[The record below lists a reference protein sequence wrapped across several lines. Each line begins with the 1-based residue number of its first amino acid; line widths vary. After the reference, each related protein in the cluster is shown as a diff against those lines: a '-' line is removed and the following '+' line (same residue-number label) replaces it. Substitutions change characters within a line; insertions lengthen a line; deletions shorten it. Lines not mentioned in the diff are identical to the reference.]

1 MNGCYHY
8 LLFLSILSSLEKTI
22 SITLPNV
29 TIQHVCEHD
38 VLFLKCPKVNETI
51 QIVRSMYGRT
61 SQRICNDDL
70 TNQVFYKTC
79 ANIEQSKYQIKLR
92 CQKKSS
98 CQILIDN
105 TLFTDPCGSTVP
117 KHFEIHY
124 RCLNYDEICLQLF
137 QNCSKLK
144 DLKCIDKI
152 QDDYTCR
159 CPSTICEFNSNNQL
173 IGFTE
178 TTCPEEHF
186 QGIHWPKTLVNK
198 GQHMLCPYP
207 CTGQIFRFCHQ
218 NSQWL
223 KPNYTNCQCPI
234 KTFSQSS
241 MHHLAHDYVFQCN
254 FWLINRL
261 LPKDNQC
268 SFGMDEYN
276 NNGSSI
282 CLFHAFENM
291 SSTSCSSFSIDFQN
305 LGFEIF
311 IPVHNQS
318 RFHLPTMHTDQFG
331 LNQIIVTKN
340 DNSYRNLPM
349 MLIDTKTL
357 SSSIKSLILVEQ
369 SINSSSIQTA
379 NVTVIFNHQ
388 SSELRY
394 QCRAYRSSTSSFQF
408 DSSDMF
414 FACQLLC
421 SNGTHTICQC
431 PFYNPFMRYVLH
443 EDTSISRDDFD
454 LLMFENDLQDRCS
467 LNDHKNNSAKQSLK
481 KIDGYL
487 EKFSSFNQKRNLA
500 KKLISFL
507 DTLIDN
513 EDEWINETWN
523 MTIRIIQQMD
533 FIGLQLL
540 DIPNSF
546 VSINNH
552 IEFFVNSQQLEN
564 IDRSVVI
571 SMDEKMNVTF
581 FVLSKL
587 NEYLNQYQTN
597 NKLNSPL
604 VNLNGKQ
611 KLQQDIQITFQHLDP
626 LNNSNQISTCA
637 YLKHIDNTFQWS
649 TDGCYLLS
657 SNSTHS
663 ICSCN
668 HLSIFA
674 ILKNF
679 QTSFTKSITNGHT
692 HRLSILANIGN
703 VMSII
708 CLILTIIALAVRCR
722 MDINDDL
729 MLVRSV
735 LHINMS
741 ICLLIAQFI
750 YLFGIE
756 QVQYRFD
763 CRIMVILY
771 HYCLL
776 ATLSWMFVDG
786 IELIIALKH
795 AFKIDRIRIIAYAFY
810 AYGFPLLIVVL
821 SISLSNHGYFASRNC
836 WFSYQNAFIWAFTIP
851 FILLIL
857 ANICF
862 FTISIYIICKHL
874 TSSYNSLQGIRFS
887 LRNITTLSILF
898 GLTWLID
905 LFHLHEQISSIFS
918 YIFTILNSFQGLF
931 IFIFYCLLQ
940 KEIQH
945 FYLHQLS
952 IIYKKTTTTT
962 STTKEDKPTQHYN
975 ASSSGYSSA
984 QSSEI
989 NKQILSTD
997 HQTSFRVNTEYLTSM
1012 PNGLL
1017 STFRYPTS
1025 TITLPMNT
1033 PEQNEQ
1039 LLRRYKI
1046 DSHQDDHQYYEIG

>member
-1 MNGCYHY
+1 
-8 LLFLSILSSLEKTI
+8 KTS

-38 VLFLKCPKVNETI
+38 VLFLKCPKTNETI

-61 SQRICNDDL
+61 SQRICNNDL

-79 ANIEQSKYQIKLR
+79 ANIEQSKHQIKLR
-92 CQKKSS
+92 CQRKSS
-98 CQILIDN
+98 CQVLIDN
-105 TLFTDPCGSTVP
+105 SLFIDPCGPTIP

-124 RCLNYDEICLQLF
+124 RCLNSDEICLQLF
-137 QNCSKLK
+137 QNCSKAK
-144 DLKCIDKI
+144 DLTCVDKV
-152 QDDYTCR
+152 QDEYSCR
-159 CPSTICEFNSNNQL
+159 CPSNVCEYNADNQL

-178 TTCPEEHF
+178 TTCPTEHF

-198 GQHMLCPYP
+198 GQHMPCPYP
-207 CTGQIFRFCHQ
+207 CTGQIFRFCDR
-218 NSQWL
+218 NSQWTTA
-223 KPNYTNCQCPI
+223 NYTNCQCPI
-234 KTFSQSS
+234 KTLSQSS
-241 MHHLAHDYVFQCN
+241 MHHLAHNYVFQCN

-261 LPKDNQC
+261 LPKDKQC
-268 SFGMDEYN
+268 SFGTDEN
-276 NNGSSI
+276 DNGTST
-282 CLFHAFENM
+282 CLFHAFDNM
-291 SSTSCSSFSIDFQN
+291 SATSCSSFGFDFQN

-318 RFHLPTMHTDQFG
+318 QFHLPTMHTDQFG
-331 LNQIIVTKN
+331 FNQILITKN
-340 DNSYRNLPM
+340 ENSYRNLPM
-349 MLIDTKTL
+349 MFIDTKSL
-357 SSSIKSLILVEQ
+357 SSSVKSVILVEHPI
-369 SINSSSIQTA
+369 SASSIQTA

-388 SSELRY
+388 SSDSRY
-394 QCRAYRSSTSSFQF
+394 QCRAYRSSSASFQF

-421 SNGTHTICQC
+421 SNGSHTICQC

-443 EDTSISRDDFD
+443 QDASISRDDYE
-454 LLMFENDLQDRCS
+454 LSMIENDLQDKCASVDHRNRSIGES
-467 LNDHKNNSAKQSLK
+467 LNKVDFYLK
-481 KIDGYL
+481 K
-487 EKFSSFNQKRNLA
+487 FPSFNQKKNFA
-500 KKLISFL
+500 KKLLSFL

-513 EDEWINETWN
+513 EDEWVSDTWN
-523 MTIRIIQQMD
+523 TTVRIIHQIE

-540 DIPNSF
+540 DLPNSF

-552 IEFFVNSQQLEN
+552 IELFVNSQQLEN
-564 IDRSVVI
+564 LDRSVVI
-571 SMDEKMNVTF
+571 SGDDKGNSTF

-587 NEYLNQYQTN
+587 NSYLNRRAI

-604 VNLNGKQ
+604 VNFNRNE
-611 KLQQDIQITFQHLDP
+611 KLRGNIQIIFQHLDL
-626 LNNSNQISTCA
+626 LNDSNLISTCVA
-637 YLKHIDNTFQWS
+637 LKQMKDKVQWS

-657 SNSTHS
+657 SNLTHS
-663 ICSCN
+663 ICSCD
-668 HLSIFA
+668 HLSTFA
-674 ILKNF
+674 VFKNF
-679 QTSFTKSITNGHT
+679 PINSIKSMASEHTN
-692 HRLSILANIGN
+692 RLSVIAKVGNII
-703 VMSII
+703 SIV
-708 CLILTIIALAVRCR
+708 CLILTIAALGMKCR
-722 MDINDDL
+722 MDVNDDL
-729 MLVRSV
+729 MLVRTI

-741 ICLLIAQFI
+741 ICLLISQFI

-756 QVQYRFD
+756 SSLYRFD
-763 CRIMVILY
+763 CRILVILY

-776 ATLSWMFVDG
+776 ATLSWMFVDD

-795 AFKIDRIRIIAYAFY
+795 AFKVDRIRIIAYAFY
-810 AYGFPLLIVVL
+810 SYGFPLLIVIL
-821 SISLSNHGYFASRNC
+821 SISLSNHGHVSNKNC
-836 WFSYQNAFIWAFTIP
+836 WFSYQNAFVWAFAIP
-851 FILLIL
+851 FVLLIL

-874 TSSYNSLQGIRFS
+874 TSSFNSSQAIRFS

-905 LFHLHEQISSIFS
+905 LFHINEQILPIFS
-918 YIFTILNSFQGLF
+918 YIFTVLNTFQGLF

-940 KEIQH
+940 KQIQQ

-952 IIYKKTTTTT
+952 ILYKK
-962 STTKEDKPTQHYN
+962 SANIKEEKPTQHYN

-989 NKQILSTD
+989 NKQILAPD
-997 HQTSFRVNTEYLTSM
+997 HSASFRVNTEYLSTM

-1025 TITLPMNT
+1025 NITLPIIT
-1033 PEQNEQ
+1033 PAQNEQ
-1039 LLRRYKI
+1039 LLKKHKV